1 MSESHTD
8 VICNDSSGT
17 SDGTATLTATNG
29 VSTLTYGLTGQ
40 PSNNTGIFTGLAAG
54 SYTGTV
60 TDANG
65 CSASVG
71 VTIGLAAALSVSESH
86 TDVICNDGSGTSD
99 DGTAT
104 LTATNGVA
112 PLTYG
117 LTGQPSNNTGI
128 FTGLAAD
135 LIPVR

>member
-1 MSESHTD
+1 M
-8 VICNDSSGT
+8 VQGT
-17 SDGTATLTATNG
+17 SDDGTATLTATNG
-29 VSTLTYGLTGQ
+29 VNYFNLRINRELK

-60 TDANG
+60 TDANS

-71 VTIGLAAALSVSESH
+71 VTIGLAAALSVSKSH

-104 LTATNGVA
+104 LTATNGDECF
-112 PLTYG
+112 
-117 LTGQPSNNTGI
+117 SN
-128 FTGLAAD
+128 
-135 LIPVR
+135 VRVNRSNF